1 MNFFNKHR
9 DKIPTNK
16 LPRRL
21 SLYIRILCAG
31 YLLYTAEELIK
42 GDSIAQAETENL
54 KMFFMIAVIMF
65 TVIGIIMFAVSI
77 YNLAIG
83 KFEGGKLDAG
93 YNDYDDEETKAKVI
107 AEAIE
112 NSKEEKDSKDGSK
125 SNSASTKASNS
136 LTAIMMQSDLMQSE
150 SEQSCSDDE
159 NDK

>member
-54 KMFFMIAVIMF
+54 KLFFMIAVVMF
-65 TVIGIIMFAVSI
+65 TVIGLIMFTLSI

-93 YNDYDDEETKAKVI
+93 YNDYDDDETKAKAIANNI
-107 AEAIE
+107 AENEEE
-112 NSKEEKDSKDGSK
+112 NKDDTSDDKSKEIQPK
-125 SNSASTKASNS
+125 SSSS

-150 SEQSCSDDE
+150 SDN
-159 NDK
+159 ND

>member
-54 KMFFMIAVIMF
+54 KLFFMIAVIMF
-65 TVIGIIMFAVSI
+65 TVIGVIMFAVSI

-83 KFEGGKLDAG
+83 KYEGGKLDAG

-107 AEAIE
+107 AESVENNKDEAE
-112 NSKEEKDSKDGSK
+112 NKNSKNTLNKTG
-125 SNSASTKASNS
+125 NS

-150 SEQSCSDDE
+150 AEQSGTDTEDD
-159 NDK
+159 K